1 MFINGVMSRTGRIS
15 TWLPGK
21 KAVAPFRSTVKPP
34 FTRPKITPVTRSL
47 ASNDFSRTVELLIA
61 NEDFLETEIMRI
73 NALNPSVQRIILGA
87 DEFLKDKNYVKV
99 NSELERALRLT
110 KTEGALYLRIAH
122 LRYKQ
127 GLLRESES
135 FASRGLLLSN
145 ISSWERLLLNVY
157 LKT

>member
-1 MFINGVMSRTGRIS
+1 MKFLRLHITALVSIFLFSCASNQTTRDIS
-15 TWLPGK
+15 
-21 KAVAPFRSTVKPP
+21 AYEV
-34 FTRPKITPVTRSL
+34 PV
-47 ASNDFSRTVELLIA
+47 NDFSRTVELLIA

-87 DEFLKDKNYVKV
+87 DQFLKDKNYVKV

-157 LKT
+157 LKN